1 LSLCKV
7 RRWRMLAP
15 AVPAMGSHGPYGS
28 ESAMQRLLRIASV
41 VPLLLMSQPGDGR
54 AGGPYDGEWSG
65 SAAAAGGRCR
75 PAIVTLT
82 VAGKVVSGEAR
93 FEAGPQNILGTV
105 HEDGAFGATI
115 GFQHLI
121 GKFIDNTF
129 EGTFNAFNCTWKM
142 NLKRTR

>member
-1 LSLCKV
+1 
-7 RRWRMLAP
+7 
-15 AVPAMGSHGPYGS
+15 
-28 ESAMQRLLRIASV
+28 MQRLLRIALIA
-41 VPLLLMSQPGDGR
+41 PLLLMLQPGEGR
-54 AGGPYDGEWSG
+54 AAGPYDGEWSG

-121 GKFIDNTF
+121 GKFTENTF
-129 EGTFNAFNCTWKM
+129 EGSFSGFNCAWTLV
-142 NLKRTR
+142 LKRKK